1 VSTLRNVARLHGRT
15 ADDDV
20 DVKLQAAQ
28 DDLRRVET
36 HFRATMEQLPIGI
49 AQVDLDDRITRFNS
63 AFCKMLGFSS
73 EELAGKLF
81 PEITYPD
88 DLEGS
93 EAAMQ
98 RLWRGEVNF
107 YTLEKRYIKKD
118 GGIVWARVTVAPSR
132 DADGTLYGA
141 VGTLEDISERKAA
154 EAEID
159 RVHKELVRASR
170 QAGMA
175 EVATNVLHNVGN
187 VLNSLNVS
195 ANLIADK
202 ARGVKGESLARV
214 AALLQSN
221 AAALGTFMT
230 EDERGK
236 RVPEFLG
243 QLATHLLTTQRSLL
257 TELESLSRNIEHIK
271 DIVATQQA
279 YAKRCGVTER
289 VAVASL
295 VEDSLAMNRGAFVR
309 HGVTLVRKFEAVPEI
324 TVDKHKV
331 LQILVNL
338 ITNARQA
345 MKDRPEKRLT
355 LGIQAT
361 TEGSVRISVRDT
373 GCGIAPENMTRVFA
387 HGFTTKTDG
396 HGFGL
401 HSSALAAMEMK
412 GSLTVQSD
420 GPGQGATFT
429 LELPLAIPLLSAA

>member
-271 DIVATQQA
+271 DIVAMQQSVREA
-279 YAKRCGVTER
+279 LRRHRDR
-289 VAVASL
+289 VVVASGGGQSAH
-295 VEDSLAMNRGAFVR
+295 ERRRIRTARRDAAPRSLRRSPADHR
-309 HGVTLVRKFEAVPEI
+309 
-324 TVDKHKV
+324 
-331 LQILVNL
+331 
-338 ITNARQA
+338 RQA
-345 MKDRPEKRLT
+345 
-355 LGIQAT
+355 Q
-361 TEGSVRISVRDT
+361 
-373 GCGIAPENMTRVFA
+373 
-387 HGFTTKTDG
+387 
-396 HGFGL
+396 
-401 HSSALAAMEMK
+401 SAAN
-412 GSLTVQSD
+412 
-420 GPGQGATFT
+420 PGQPGAQRQVR
-429 LELPLAIPLLSAA
+429 LRCIRAYG